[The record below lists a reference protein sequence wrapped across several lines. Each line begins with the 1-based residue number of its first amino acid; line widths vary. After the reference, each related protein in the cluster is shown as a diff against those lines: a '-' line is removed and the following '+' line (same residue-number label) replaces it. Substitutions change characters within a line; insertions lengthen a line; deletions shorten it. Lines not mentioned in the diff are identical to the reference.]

1 MLLMVTPYHPGRG
14 NSLEP
19 LTRTRPTPYG
29 RIVTLPRRG
38 RRQIEGDAM
47 GYVEGGHRRID
58 RLLQPGVLTDLTQL
72 GNVELL
78 ILRDE
83 ALAEETEQSYVRK
96 LVQGRLD
103 LLRRERDRRA
113 GRVDD
118 ALDPGFVHDDRLLV
132 RSLAQVLAHAVA
144 HDHPAGVSEP
154 SVEVREWRRA
164 PERAAT
170 DVRVSDFSHLD
181 DDTLDSIVTRL
192 SGFEREISESR
203 HHVQFA
209 LDAITAEVT
218 SRVEAGVLSSDDLP
232 SGA

>member
-1 MLLMVTPYHPGRG
+1 
-14 NSLEP
+14 
-19 LTRTRPTPYG
+19 
-29 RIVTLPRRG
+29 
-38 RRQIEGDAM
+38 M
-47 GYVEGGHRRID
+47 GYVEGGHRRVD
-58 RLLQPGVLTDLTQL
+58 RLLQPDVLTHLPQL

-118 ALDPGFVHDDRLLV
+118 TLDPAAVHDD
-132 RSLAQVLAHAVA
+132 SHLARTLARVLAHAVA
-144 HDHPAGVSEP
+144 HDHPAAVSEAA
-154 SVEVREWRRA
+154 VDVREWRRA
-164 PERAAT
+164 AERAVT
-170 DVRVSDFSHLD
+170 DVRVSDFGHLD
-181 DDTLDSIVTRL
+181 DVTLGSIVTRL

-203 HHVQFA
+203 HRVQSA
-209 LDAITAEVT
+209 LDAIIAEVT
-218 SRVEAGVLSSDDLP
+218 SRVETGALSTDDLP

>member
-1 MLLMVTPYHPGRG
+1 
-14 NSLEP
+14 
-19 LTRTRPTPYG
+19 
-29 RIVTLPRRG
+29 
-38 RRQIEGDAM
+38 M

-58 RLLQPGVLTDLTQL
+58 RLLQPGVLTHLPEF

-78 ILRDE
+78 IMRDE

-113 GRVDD
+113 GRVHD
-118 ALDPGFVHDDRLLV
+118 ALDSAVHDDVHLA

-144 HDHPAGVSEP
+144 HDHPAAVSDAP
-154 SVEVREWRRA
+154 VEVREKRRA
-164 PERAAT
+164 PELAAT

-181 DDTLDSIVTRL
+181 DDTLDAVVTRL

-203 HHVQFA
+203 HQVQYA
-209 LDAITAEVT
+209 LDAITAELT
-218 SRVEAGVLSSDDLP
+218 NRVEAGVLSTDDLP
-232 SGA
+232 SGT